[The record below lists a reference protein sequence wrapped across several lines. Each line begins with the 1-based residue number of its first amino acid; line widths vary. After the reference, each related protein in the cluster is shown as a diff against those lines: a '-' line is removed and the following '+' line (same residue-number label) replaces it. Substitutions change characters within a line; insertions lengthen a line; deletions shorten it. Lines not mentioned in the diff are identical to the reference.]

1 HRDVKPANL
10 LVRKS
15 DADWQVKLIDF
26 GLALKRSGRETILA
40 TANTLAGSSIAG
52 TLDYAAPEQMGKL
65 PGVTVRPCSDV
76 YGFART
82 CCYALFQTPQ
92 PLLRHWRSIPAPLAE
107 LLESCMEDQ
116 PGQRPQ
122 DFKAVLERLGASAS
136 PPATPPPA
144 PAPVTLP
151 VVAQQASGKPAS
163 EMTRQEREQEL
174 AALAMRVSS

>member
-65 PGVTVRPCSDV
+65 PGVPVRPASDV
-76 YGFART
+76 YGFAKT

-92 PLLRHWRSIPAPLAE
+92 PLLRHWRSIPTPLAE
-107 LLESCMEDQ
+107 LLESCLEDQ
-116 PGQRPQ
+116 PARRPQ
-122 DFKAVLERLGASAS
+122 DFKTVLDRLSTLGGS
-136 PPATPPPA
+136 PPPT
-144 PAPVTLP
+144 VSLP
-151 VVAQQASGKPAS
+151 VVQEPAAPTVSTKPVAQ
-163 EMTRQEREQEL
+163 MTKEERLQEL
-174 AALAMRVSS
+174 NAL